1 MRSKG
6 HMQEILL
13 HLLLVLV
20 LPLVV
25 ITAVAKAVEIAGSKP
40 DWLDAVVLLLKTVVM
55 VNVAIHP
62 LPSKYNTAEGE
73 PIVLFPG
80 SALLGYMKPSGHDS
94 DEYDEGEPI
103 PEAESDTQSDASAP
117 EQTDKVSETDEQ

>member
-13 HLLLVLV
+13 HLLVVLV

-55 VNVAIHP
+55 VNVAIHGWP
-62 LPSKYNTAEGE
+62 APSGTSGRRPPARCSSSPASYW
-73 PIVLFPG
+73 PG
-80 SALLGYMKPSGHDS
+80 SSSLCRAAGKP
-94 DEYDEGEPI
+94 
-103 PEAESDTQSDASAP
+103 
-117 EQTDKVSETDEQ
+117 

>member
-1 MRSKG
+1 MKNKG

-25 ITAVAKAVEIAGSKP
+25 ITAVAKAVEIAGIKP

-55 VNVAIHP
+55 VNVAFHP
-62 LPSKYNTAEGE
+62 LPSKYNTAPGE
-73 PIVLFPG
+73 PIILFPG
-80 SALLGYMKPSGHDS
+80 SAPLGYKKPSEHNS
-94 DEYDEGEPI
+94 DEYDEGEPT
-103 PEAESDTQSDASAP
+103 PGAEPDTQNDASAQ
-117 EQTDKVSETDEQ
+117 ERTDEESETGDQ